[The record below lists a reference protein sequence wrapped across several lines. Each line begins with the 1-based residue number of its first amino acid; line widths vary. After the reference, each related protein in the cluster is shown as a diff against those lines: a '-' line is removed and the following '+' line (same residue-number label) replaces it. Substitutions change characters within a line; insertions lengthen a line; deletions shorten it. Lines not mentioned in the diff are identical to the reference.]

1 MSVGDFATEINGRTL
16 EYLDDIHCYLID
28 GVITPSITQILKTRF
43 GKKYDGVDRRVL
55 DMAARA
61 GTAVHDAIQTYCETG
76 EAAEL
81 PEVANFAFL
90 QRQYQFD
97 VIECETPMILFDGE
111 TPIAA
116 GRCDLVLRQ
125 GGQIGGADI
134 KRTSVLDR
142 DYLAAQLNL
151 YRIAYRQS
159 YGIEWQFLR
168 GIHLRNDTRKYVQI
182 PIDENRAWQI
192 INEWRQQN
200 VQEQHDAD

>member
-1 MSVGDFATEINGRTL
+1 MQDFTREIRGHTL
-16 EYLDDIHCYLID
+16 EYLDDIHCYLVD
-28 GVITPSITQILKTRF
+28 GIVIPSITQILKARF
-43 GKKYDGVDRRVL
+43 GRKYDGVDRRVL

-61 GTAVHDAIQTYCETG
+61 GTAVHDAIETYCETG

-90 QRQYQFD
+90 QRQYGFTVLD
-97 VIECETPMILFDGE
+97 CEKPMILFDNE

-116 GRCDLVLRQ
+116 GRCDLVLWQ
-125 GGQIGGADI
+125 DEQIGGADI
-134 KRTSVLDR
+134 KRTATLDK
-142 DYLAAQLNL
+142 DYLACQLNL
-151 YRIAYRQS
+151 YRIAFAQS

-200 VQEQHDAD
+200 VQE